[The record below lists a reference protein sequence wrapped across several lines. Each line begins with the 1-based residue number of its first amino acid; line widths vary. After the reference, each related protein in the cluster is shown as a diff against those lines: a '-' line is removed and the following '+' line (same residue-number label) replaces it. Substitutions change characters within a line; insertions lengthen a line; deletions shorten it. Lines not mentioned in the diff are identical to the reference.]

1 MRLEVRLEG
10 RLELR
15 LEGRLELLPVE
26 MVESRRVSAR
36 GEEMIM
42 TTPGKQCEVWNNV
55 IAC

>member
-1 MRLEVRLEG
+1 MRLEV
-10 RLELR
+10 R

-36 GEEMIM
+36 REEMIM
-42 TTPGKQCEVWNNV
+42 TTPVQQCVVWNNV

>member
-36 GEEMIM
+36 REEMIM
-42 TTPGKQCEVWNNV
+42 TTPGSSGCVE
-55 IAC
+55 